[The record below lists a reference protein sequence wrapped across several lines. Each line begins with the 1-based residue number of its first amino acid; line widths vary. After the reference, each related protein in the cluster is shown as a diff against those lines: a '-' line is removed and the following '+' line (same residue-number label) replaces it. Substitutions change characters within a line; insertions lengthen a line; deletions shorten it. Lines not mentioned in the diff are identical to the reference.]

1 MSALRLNRDSSLA
14 NHTCENHRHFGE
26 SEQTVKSGMA
36 GCVTE
41 AIVDKKSSRA
51 LMLILTTFTYL
62 LLGAAVF
69 DILESETESYVRE
82 ELAIVR
88 EKLQRKYNFTRRDFE
103 LFESVAIKSIPHK
116 AGFQWQ
122 FSGAFYFATVVITT
136 VGYGHSAPE
145 TMAGR
150 FFCMIFALAGIPLGL
165 IMFQSIGER
174 VNTFIAFWLHKMR
187 FYLQSNGVNCFHEV
201 TPTHLLVV
209 SLSIGTSII
218 IIGTIVF
225 HKEERWTLFD
235 AYYYCFITL
244 STIGFGDLVPLQ
256 QGSALQ
262 LQPLYVIFTLLFVL
276 LGLAVFSACVNLL
289 VLGFM
294 APNADVVTAAIREP
308 QSTIVFERFA
318 RSGSLVDSQ
327 LFGMRRPSPG
337 DSGGTLIGI
346 ARRPRGLSLL
356 ENDIALKKEKRM
368 DSVNSICSICRHHRK
383 KRPGFSLKRPPTRN
397 IDHLLYLN
405 VD

>member
-1 MSALRLNRDSSLA
+1 MKYRLQQITNAKTINDLAILDCRLR
-14 NHTCENHRHFGE
+14 
-26 SEQTVKSGMA
+26 
-36 GCVTE
+36 
-41 AIVDKKSSRA
+41 AIMDKKSSRA

-69 DILESETESYVRE
+69 DVLESETESYVRE
-82 ELAIVR
+82 EIAFVR
-88 EKLQRKYNFTRRDFE
+88 EKLQRKYNFTPRDFQ

-116 AGFQWQ
+116 ATFQWQ

-174 VNTFIAFWLHKMR
+174 VNTFIAFCLHQMR
-187 FYLQSNGVNCFHEV
+187 FYFQSHGMHCIREV
-201 TPTHLLVV
+201 TPTHLLIV

-218 IIGTIVF
+218 AIGTIVF
-225 HKEERWTLFD
+225 HNEERWTLFD

-262 LQPLYVIFTLLFVL
+262 LQPFYVIFTLLFVL

-327 LFGMRRPSPG
+327 LFGVRRPSRGEP
-337 DSGGTLIGI
+337 GTLLGL
-346 ARRPRGLSLL
+346 ARKQRSLSLL
-356 ENDIALKKEKRM
+356 DIDARLKKEMRPK
-368 DSVNSICSICRHHRK
+368 SITSICDLCRQHRR
-383 KRPGFSLKRPPTRN
+383 KRLDFSLKRPPTQN

-405 VD
+405 VDRNR

>member
-1 MSALRLNRDSSLA
+1 MTRSRILFKSRHPDTKFGVKKYLDVHDKYLKQPAKLMRTRSL
-14 NHTCENHRHFGE
+14 
-26 SEQTVKSGMA
+26 VM
-36 GCVTE
+36 
-41 AIVDKKSSRA
+41 DKKSSRA

-69 DILESETESYVRE
+69 DMLESETERYVRE
-82 ELAIVR
+82 EIAFVR
-88 EKLQRKYNFTRRDFE
+88 ERLQRKYNFTSNDMQ
-103 LFESVAIKSIPHK
+103 LFESVAIKSMPQK
-116 AGFQWQ
+116 AGLQWQ

-145 TMAGR
+145 TMGGR
-150 FFCMIFALAGIPLGL
+150 FFCMVFALAGIPLGL

-174 VNTFIAFWLHKMR
+174 VNTFIAFCLHELQSHLHAR
-187 FYLQSNGVNCFHEV
+187 GFDYLQEV
-201 TPTHLLVV
+201 APKHLLFV
-209 SLSIGTSII
+209 SLSIGMSII
-218 IIGTIVF
+218 IAGTIVF
-225 HKEERWTLFD
+225 HREERWTLFD

-262 LQPLYVIFTLLFVL
+262 LRPFYVVFTLLFVL

-327 LFGMRRPSPG
+327 FFGMRGLGRE
-337 DSGGTLIGI
+337 
-346 ARRPRGLSLL
+346 RLSLSGITRRSRQFFTDKEITL
-356 ENDIALKKEKRM
+356 EERRSYASI
-368 DSVNSICSICRHHRK
+368 SSICNICRQPRRK
-383 KRPGFSLKRPPTRN
+383 RIGYSVQRPPTQN
-397 IDHLLYLN
+397 IDHLLYFN

>member
-1 MSALRLNRDSSLA
+1 M
-14 NHTCENHRHFGE
+14 
-26 SEQTVKSGMA
+26 
-36 GCVTE
+36 
-41 AIVDKKSSRA
+41 DKKSSRA

-69 DILESETESYVRE
+69 DLLESETERYVRE
-82 ELAIVR
+82 EIATVR
-88 EKLQRKYNFTRRDFE
+88 EKLQGKYNFSSRDFQ

-116 AGFQWQ
+116 AGYQWK

-150 FFCMIFALAGIPLGL
+150 LFCILFALAGIPMGL

-174 VNTFIAFWLHKMR
+174 VNTFIAFCLHKLR
-187 FYLQSNGVNCFHEV
+187 FYLQSRGINCLREV

-218 IIGTIVF
+218 IVGTIVF
-225 HKEERWTLFD
+225 HNEERWTLFD

-262 LQPLYVIFTLLFVL
+262 LQPFYVVFTLLFVL

-308 QSTIVFERFA
+308 QSIIIFERFA
-318 RSGSLVDSQ
+318 RFVEQ
-327 LFGMRRPSPG
+327 LCHTFLSWYSRSNAG
-337 DSGGTLIGI
+337 
-346 ARRPRGLSLL
+346 RGVAQDL
-356 ENDIALKKEKRM
+356 
-368 DSVNSICSICRHHRK
+368 RK
-383 KRPGFSLKRPPTRN
+383 L
-397 IDHLLYLN
+397 
-405 VD
+405 